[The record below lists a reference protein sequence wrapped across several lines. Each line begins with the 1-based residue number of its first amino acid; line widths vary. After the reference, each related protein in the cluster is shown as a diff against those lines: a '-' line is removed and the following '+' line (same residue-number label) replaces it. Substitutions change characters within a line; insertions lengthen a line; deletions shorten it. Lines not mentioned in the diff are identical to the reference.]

1 MKKYLAYSVCLI
13 FIISAGFVF
22 AEIKSL
28 VKEYTYQASELDSK
42 TTCRAIALEQVK
54 RELLEE
60 LGTYV
65 ESTTVVQDAQ
75 IEKDEI
81 KTLSAG
87 VVQTKILDEKWDGK
101 SFWLKAEV
109 SADPDEV
116 AASIEKLK
124 NDQKLA
130 DELAESQAEKEK
142 ALEEVERLKAELA
155 QSNADK
161 EKLAQYNDAVKQVQA
176 SDSFEKGTAYTVA
189 GNYENAARAYDRVI
203 YYRPNDAK
211 AYFLRSIVFMFLGNY
226 QRATN
231 DLDRAMILR
240 PANTNTYYQRASA
253 YKDIRERRVVNK
265 FSFVQPFAKRP
276 YKPAAQKD
284 DSLQRF
290 LDRKQTEHKFVKVT
304 PLQPVQR
311 RPITKRPDRQLPPR
325 TYQPQQKDQ
334 PIDRTRIQ
342 PPDRRKDTTVTP
354 PVTEQ
359 NQQLLR
365 QKRDEQYRR
374 DLEEKQKSR
383 YYKDRE
389 KPIVGQP
396 ATPDVR
402 KGTTVPPSGIDQN
415 QQLLQQRKD
424 EQYKRDLSEKQNL
437 RRVQKQE
444 REPAIGQPAKPVGRQ
459 DATIPPA
466 KVDRSRQVVQP
477 QPKREVYAPKA
488 PQLAPQ
494 QKVVKKTK
502 QQLEAEELEKASRRR

>member
-1 MKKYLAYSVCLI
+1 MKKYLAYFACLV

-65 ESTTVVQDAQ
+65 ESTTVVQDYQ

-109 SADPDEV
+109 SADPEEV

-142 ALEEVERLKAELA
+142 ALDEVERLKAELA

-161 EKLAQYNDAVKQVQA
+161 EKLAQYNEAVKQVQA
-176 SDSFEKGTAYTVA
+176 SDSFEQGTAYTVA
-189 GNYENAARAYDRVI
+189 GDYDQAAKSYDRVI

-211 AYFLRSIVFMFLGNY
+211 AYFLRSIVYIFLGNY

-231 DLDRAMILR
+231 DLDRAMVLR
-240 PANTNTYYQRASA
+240 PANVNIYYQRAAA
-253 YKDIRERRVVNK
+253 YKDIREQRVVNK

-276 YKPAAQKD
+276 YRPVAPKN

-290 LDRKQTEHKFVKVT
+290 LDKKQVEHKFVKAT
-304 PLQPVQR
+304 PFHPVQP
-311 RPITKRPDRQLPPR
+311 RPIGKRPDRQLQPR
-325 TYQPQQKDQ
+325 TYQPQQKAQ
-334 PIDRTRIQ
+334 PLDRTRVK
-342 PPDRRKDTTVTP
+342 PDWRKDTTVTQP
-354 PVTEQ
+354 ATQQ

-383 YYKDRE
+383 YYKDQQ
-389 KPIVGQP
+389 KPIAGQP
-396 ATPDVR
+396 VTPDIR
-402 KGTTVPPSGIDQN
+402 KGATVPPSNIEQN
-415 QQLLQQRKD
+415 QQLMRQSRDAQRRKELSDEQKARYYKGKEKPVVGQPIKPEMRKD
-424 EQYKRDLSEKQNL
+424 TTM
-437 RRVQKQE
+437 
-444 REPAIGQPAKPVGRQ
+444 P
-459 DATIPPA
+459 PPA
-466 KVDRSRQVVQP
+466 RIDRGQQAVQP

-488 PQLAPQ
+488 PQPAPQ

-502 QQLEAEELEKASRRR
+502 QQEEAEELEKASRRR

>member
-1 MKKYLAYSVCLI
+1 MNRARLIPLPATMKK
-13 FIISAGFVF
+13 
-22 AEIKSL
+22 
-28 VKEYTYQASELDSK
+28 
-42 TTCRAIALEQVK
+42 RP
-54 RELLEE
+54 
-60 LGTYV
+60 
-65 ESTTVVQDAQ
+65 ES
-75 IEKDEI
+75 
-81 KTLSAG
+81 
-87 VVQTKILDEKWDGK
+87 
-101 SFWLKAEV
+101 
-109 SADPDEV
+109 
-116 AASIEKLK
+116 
-124 NDQKLA
+124 
-130 DELAESQAEKEK
+130 
-142 ALEEVERLKAELA
+142 
-155 QSNADK
+155 
-161 EKLAQYNDAVKQVQA
+161 
-176 SDSFEKGTAYTVA
+176 
-189 GNYENAARAYDRVI
+189 YDRVI

-231 DLDRAMILR
+231 DLDRAMVLR
-240 PANTNTYYQRASA
+240 PARTNIYYQRAAA

-276 YKPAAQKD
+276 YKPVAQKD

-304 PLQPVQR
+304 PFQPVQR

-334 PIDRTRIQ
+334 PIDRTRVQ

-359 NQQLLR
+359 NQQLLK

-396 ATPDVR
+396 VTPDVR

-424 EQYKRDLSEKQNL
+424 EQYKRDLSEKQNF
-437 RRVQKQE
+437 
-444 REPAIGQPAKPVGRQ
+444 
-459 DATIPPA
+459 ATP
-466 KVDRSRQVVQP
+466 
-477 QPKREVYAPKA
+477 
-488 PQLAPQ
+488 
-494 QKVVKKTK
+494 
-502 QQLEAEELEKASRRR
+502 

>member
-65 ESTTVVQDAQ
+65 ESTTVVQDYQ

-109 SADPDEV
+109 SADPEEV

-130 DELAESQAEKEK
+130 DELAESQAEKEE
-142 ALEEVERLKAELA
+142 ALKEVDRLKAELA

-161 EKLAQYNDAVKQVQA
+161 EKLAQYNQAVNQLQA
-176 SDSFEKGTAYTVA
+176 SNSFEQGTAYTVA
-189 GNYENAARAYDRVI
+189 GDYEQAARSYDRVI

-231 DLDRAMILR
+231 DLDRAMVLR
-240 PANTNTYYQRASA
+240 PARTEVYYQRAAA

-265 FSFVQPFAKRP
+265 SSFVQPFAKRP
-276 YKPAAQKD
+276 YKPVAQKD

-290 LDRKQTEHKFVKVT
+290 LDKKQTERKFVKAT

-311 RPITKRPDRQLPPR
+311 RPFVKRPDKQLPPR

-334 PIDRTRIQ
+334 PLDRTRVQ
-342 PPDRRKDTTVTP
+342 PDRRKDTTVTP
-354 PVTEQ
+354 PITEQ
-359 NQQLLR
+359 NQQLMKQR
-365 QKRDEQYRR
+365 RDEQYRR
-374 DLEEKQKSR
+374 ELEEKQKSR
-383 YYKDRE
+383 YYKDKE
-389 KPIVGQP
+389 KSIAGQP
-396 ATPDVR
+396 VTPDIR
-402 KGTTVPPSGIDQN
+402 KSTAIPPSGADQN
-415 QQLLQQRKD
+415 QQLMKQSRDAQRRKGLSDEQKARYYKGKEKPVVGQPIKPEMRKD
-424 EQYKRDLSEKQNL
+424 TTM
-437 RRVQKQE
+437 
-444 REPAIGQPAKPVGRQ
+444 P
-459 DATIPPA
+459 PPA
-466 KVDRSRQVVQP
+466 RVDRSRQADQP
-477 QPKREVYAPKA
+477 RRDVYAPKA
-488 PQLAPQ
+488 PQPTPQ